1 MYGRLV
7 IPANKITGDIEIN
20 VSGLPLAVTINYE
33 ITGYTWIL
41 SRKNDDTTTRLTG
54 TGTIIAN
61 VGDVLIPSWFGS
73 AGYATVN
80 GNTIGFGLAGD
91 YADVK
96 IIGGGVVTINNNVLT
111 GPIEG
116 VLAEVWT

>member
-7 IPANKITGDIEIN
+7 IPANKITEDIEIT
-20 VSGLPLAVTINYE
+20 VSGLPLAVTINYT
-33 ITGYTWIL
+33 ITSYTWSL
-41 SRKNDDTTTRLTG
+41 YRKSDDTTTRLTG
-54 TGTIIAN
+54 TGTITAN
-61 VGDVLIPSWFGS
+61 VGDYLIPTWFGS
-73 AGYATVN
+73 GGSATVN
-80 GNTIGFGLAGD
+80 GNTIGFGLDGD